1 LKGLKVFAP
10 NIEDH
15 PPIMI
20 IANDNTGDCVYTNG
34 LNAPEELRQII
45 ERIADRPTNETRT
58 EE

>member
-1 LKGLKVFAP
+1 VFAP
-10 NIEDH
+10 NLEDH